1 LYQVADSES
10 ESDSSELFD
19 IIISEKEIIPDTP
32 SGNKKVFDNWLQEG
46 YLRLFLKNSELQ
58 VSDYSGKMH
67 EYDYKKLVEWS
78 SFRSNLNSILKLK
91 NNQSIIFENNK
102 LLNVLENT
110 NNKPIRL
117 LNIFKETNIKS
128 NSYFESYRFLQKKSF
143 SYSDLNHSVYHFR
156 DAFKIIGEEYFS
168 GVLEGKIFFTSGFG
182 SLGISQVLGA
192 YLNGSTVLIAEPDE
206 KLLRKRV
213 QLGFCDTIY
222 YDAKTAIEVV
232 QDAKRNYMPKI
243 IGVCTSSTNV
253 LNEFVNMGITPNII
267 TDATS
272 DTIDDYIPDDYS
284 LESLKRLKNT
294 DPEYYNSILKHTI
307 KNNIRLK
314 LELKKRGSLIFESGN
329 NFKQRADNF
338 NVENTQ
344 IVSNLLEENL
354 YRVIMNK
361 ENIDFSIIPLSFNSE
376 DLFIIDDVINTK
388 FYYLDTSDY
397 KDYISLSNKII
408 HDKFMFSKSFREN
421 KLSVKELLIE
431 LNELVS
437 NYEISQPLLISIPRF
452 EISDVDTDINASG
465 YEIEKYISSDF
476 NDIPS
481 INFYGLQKLEN
492 EKINKYT
499 ENTFLLDG
507 SQKSLDKILTL
518 I

>member
-1 LYQVADSES
+1 MYQVADSES

-32 SGNKKVFDNWLQEG
+32 SGNKNMFDNWLQEG
-46 YLRLFLKNSELQ
+46 YLRLFLKNNELQ

-67 EYDYKKLVEWS
+67 EYDYKKLVEWP

-102 LLNVLENT
+102 LLNVLEN
-110 NNKPIRL
+110 NNNRPIRL

-128 NSYFESYRFLQKKSF
+128 KNYFESYRFLQKKSF
-143 SYSDLNHSVYHFR
+143 SYSDFNHSVYHFR
-156 DAFKIIGEEYFS
+156 DALKIIGEEYFN
-168 GVLEGKIFFTSGFG
+168 GVLEGKIVFTSGFG

-192 YLNGSTVLIAEPDE
+192 YLNGSAVLIAEPDE
-206 KLLRKRV
+206 RLLRKRV

-243 IGVCTSSTNV
+243 VGVCASSTNV

-272 DTIDDYIPDDYS
+272 DNVDSYIPDDYS

-294 DPEYYNSILKHTI
+294 DPEYYNSILRHTI

-314 LELKKRGSLIFESGN
+314 VELKKRGALIFESGN
-329 NFKQRADNF
+329 KFKQRADKF

-344 IVSNLLEENL
+344 IVSDLLEENL
-354 YRVIMNK
+354 TKVIMDKN
-361 ENIDFSIIPLSFNSE
+361 NIDFNIIPLSFNSE
-376 DLFIIDDVINTK
+376 DLFIIDDIVNSK
-388 FYYLDTSDY
+388 FYYLETPDY

-408 HDKFMFSKSFREN
+408 HDQSMFSKSFRE
-421 KLSVKELLIE
+421 KRYLAKELLIE

-437 NYEISQPLLISIPRF
+437 SYEISQPLLISIPQF
-452 EISDVDTDINASG
+452 EISEDDLDINLSG
-465 YEIEKYISSDF
+465 YEIEKNISSEF
-476 NDIPS
+476 NDISS
-481 INFYGLQKLEN
+481 INFYGLQRLEN
-492 EKINKYT
+492 EKVNKYT
-499 ENTFLLDG
+499 ENNFLLDG
-507 SQKSLDKILTL
+507 SQKSVDKILSL